1 VAEEERAPDEP
12 VEETAAAAAAA
23 AADDSEEEMDDGGL
37 RTKPNAVQRPAA
49 TMKQVKAACFAGE
62 NCFSVLVPWQSK
74 FPAVSRGG
82 LGHIYIYIDGRS
94 FSLDIV
100 PCRLQL

>member
-74 FPAVSRGG
+74 FPAVRPRP
-82 LGHIYIYIDGRS
+82 YIYTLMAAHS
-94 FSLDIV
+94 H
-100 PCRLQL
+100 